1 MNNFINWLNYFDF
14 SLHYEIFCWFILF
27 VSCYPKTLTKKEYKT
42 KQILELLKEIS
53 SPYDQIEIITN
64 LLKEIRI
71 KDQKRF
77 ISDRYL
83 DIFESELDEVIE
95 ILEDDIIYFD
105 PTP

>member
-1 MNNFINWLNYFDF
+1 MI
-14 SLHYEIFCWFILF
+14 
-27 VSCYPKTLTKKEYKT
+27 KTLTTKELKT
-42 KQILELLKEIS
+42 IQLMELLNEIK

-71 KDQKRF
+71 RDQKRF

-83 DIFESELDEVIE
+83 DIFDSELDEIIE
-95 ILEDDIIYFD
+95 SLEDDIIYFD

>member
-1 MNNFINWLNYFDF
+1 ML
-14 SLHYEIFCWFILF
+14 
-27 VSCYPKTLTKKEYKT
+27 KTLTKKEYKT

-71 KDQKRF
+71 KDQKKF

-83 DIFESELDEVIE
+83 DIFDSELDEVIE

>member
-1 MNNFINWLNYFDF
+1 MLKPLNTKE
-14 SLHYEIFCWFILF
+14 L
-27 VSCYPKTLTKKEYKT
+27 KTIQLM
-42 KQILELLKEIS
+42 ELLNEIK

-71 KDQKRF
+71 RDQKRF

-83 DIFESELDEVIE
+83 DIFESELDEIIE
-95 ILEDDIIYFD
+95 SLEDDIIYFD

>member
-1 MNNFINWLNYFDF
+1 MKKKCL
-14 SLHYEIFCWFILF
+14 SEHM
-27 VSCYPKTLTKKEYKT
+27 SKLTTSVPYKT
-42 KQILELLKEIS
+42 RQMKEFLEEVS

>member
-1 MNNFINWLNYFDF
+1 M
-14 SLHYEIFCWFILF
+14 
-27 VSCYPKTLTKKEYKT
+27 PKTLTTKEYKT

-64 LLKEIRI
+64 VLKDIRI

-83 DIFESELDEVIE
+83 DIFESELDDV
-95 ILEDDIIYFD
+95 LETLEEDIICFD
-105 PTP
+105 PTPHY

>member
-1 MNNFINWLNYFDF
+1 M
-14 SLHYEIFCWFILF
+14 
-27 VSCYPKTLTKKEYKT
+27 PKTMTT
-42 KQILELLKEIS
+42 KQLKTNQLMELLNEIK

-71 KDQKRF
+71 RDQKRF

-83 DIFESELDEVIE
+83 DIFDSELDEIIE
-95 ILEDDIIYFD
+95 SQEDDIIYFD

>member
-1 MNNFINWLNYFDF
+1 M
-14 SLHYEIFCWFILF
+14 
-27 VSCYPKTLTKKEYKT
+27 PKTLTTKELKT
-42 KQILELLKEIS
+42 IQLMELLNEIK

-71 KDQKRF
+71 IDQKRF

-83 DIFESELDEVIE
+83 DIFESELDEILE

-105 PTP
+105 PTPRY

>member
-1 MNNFINWLNYFDF
+1 MEF
-14 SLHYEIFCWFILF
+14 
-27 VSCYPKTLTKKEYKT
+27 
-42 KQILELLKEIS
+42 LEEVS

>member
-1 MNNFINWLNYFDF
+1 MSKKCISEHVN
-14 SLHYEIFCWFILF
+14 E
-27 VSCYPKTLTKKEYKT
+27 LTTSVPYKT
-42 KQILELLKEIS
+42 RQMMEFLEEVS

-83 DIFESELDEVIE
+83 DIFESELDDV
-95 ILEDDIIYFD
+95 LETLEEDIICFD
-105 PTP
+105 PTPHY

>member
-1 MNNFINWLNYFDF
+1 M
-14 SLHYEIFCWFILF
+14 
-27 VSCYPKTLTKKEYKT
+27 TT
-42 KQILELLKEIS
+42 KQLKTNQLMELLNEIK

-64 LLKEIRI
+64 LLKKIRI

-83 DIFESELDEVIE
+83 DIFDSELDEIIE
-95 ILEDDIIYFD
+95 SLEDDIIYFD

>member
-1 MNNFINWLNYFDF
+1 ML
-14 SLHYEIFCWFILF
+14 
-27 VSCYPKTLTKKEYKT
+27 KTLPKKEYKT

-53 SPYDQIEIITN
+53 SPHDQIEIITN

-71 KDQKRF
+71 KDQKKF

-83 DIFESELDEVIE
+83 DIFDSELDEVIE

>member
-1 MNNFINWLNYFDF
+1 MQ
-14 SLHYEIFCWFILF
+14 ILMI
-27 VSCYPKTLTKKEYKT
+27 KTMTT
-42 KQILELLKEIS
+42 KQLKTNQLMELLNEIK

-71 KDQKRF
+71 RDQKRF

-83 DIFESELDEVIE
+83 DIFDSELDEIIE
-95 ILEDDIIYFD
+95 SLEDDIIYFD

>member
-1 MNNFINWLNYFDF
+1 MEF
-14 SLHYEIFCWFILF
+14 
-27 VSCYPKTLTKKEYKT
+27 
-42 KQILELLKEIS
+42 LEEVS
-53 SPYDQIEIITN
+53 SPYSQIEIITN

-95 ILEDDIIYFD
+95 ILEEDIVCFD

>member
-1 MNNFINWLNYFDF
+1 M
-14 SLHYEIFCWFILF
+14 
-27 VSCYPKTLTKKEYKT
+27 PKTLTTKEYKT

-53 SPYDQIEIITN
+53 SPYDQIEIITDV
-64 LLKEIRI
+64 LKEIRI

-95 ILEDDIIYFD
+95 TLEDDIIYFD

>member
-1 MNNFINWLNYFDF
+1 M
-14 SLHYEIFCWFILF
+14 
-27 VSCYPKTLTKKEYKT
+27 KKKCLSKHMSELSTSVPYKT
-42 KQILELLKEIS
+42 RQMMEFLEEVS
-53 SPYDQIEIITN
+53 SPYSQIEIITN

-95 ILEDDIIYFD
+95 ILEEDIVCFD

>member
-1 MNNFINWLNYFDF
+1 M
-14 SLHYEIFCWFILF
+14 
-27 VSCYPKTLTKKEYKT
+27 PKTLTNKELKT
-42 KQILELLKEIS
+42 IQLMELLNEIK

-71 KDQKRF
+71 RDQKRF

-83 DIFESELDEVIE
+83 DIFDSELDEIIE
-95 ILEDDIIYFD
+95 SLEDDIIYFD